1 MSWDWFSENRLR
13 SLIINAQK
21 TKGRR
26 DRHKMTANSST
37 HPSGPY
43 RNNLTPR
50 SRTWTRHSGP
60 STPLRLPDQSLF
72 GIRFQDPI
80 QHPCQ
85 ATTANT
91 QPNTQPTHN
100 HHQHS
105 VHQQLHYYHRFW
117 LIQCA
122 WLDVCHLSIW
132 ETMGP
137 HKAAYAMHFQA
148 IPGCCMWCDPSP
160 LGSYGFL
167 IWGPL
172 HRGHSQSFPARGM
185 EVASLEPWLKIKATG
200 DNSDNSNGSVLFRL
214 PNGKTVNSFHKTQ
227 ITLSNS
233 PIYKPISLPKCP
245 KLKIHPKAKLWA
257 AKRLASPAV
266 PN

>member
-1 MSWDWFSENRLR
+1 MS
-13 SLIINAQK
+13 
-21 TKGRR
+21 
-26 DRHKMTANSST
+26 
-37 HPSGPY
+37 
-43 RNNLTPR
+43 
-50 SRTWTRHSGP
+50 
-60 STPLRLPDQSLF
+60 
-72 GIRFQDPI
+72 
-80 QHPCQ
+80 
-85 ATTANT
+85 
-91 QPNTQPTHN
+91 
-100 HHQHS
+100 
-105 VHQQLHYYHRFW
+105 
-117 LIQCA
+117 
-122 WLDVCHLSIW
+122 
-132 ETMGP
+132 
-137 HKAAYAMHFQA
+137 
-148 IPGCCMWCDPSP
+148 CDPSP

-200 DNSDNSNGSVLFRL
+200 DNSDNSNGNVLFRL

-266 PN
+266 PNWPVQTNAETKNQTGTPLWWTLSYIRRLRYKAIFCGTISLSKSVFHTKSLPIPHSNKLGTCWLAMSK